1 MRYID
6 PHLHT
11 HMIRDGAMVN
21 LAMSGMEAAVIPMT
35 HCFMGNF
42 TADTVFQ
49 LWDRFLGFELKR
61 GTAVGYEAFIS
72 LGIPMYGLDTSATDE
87 CLKKL
92 PDFLSHERVVAMGE
106 IGLDAGSGNEERLF
120 RAQLQMAKEHDLPVI
135 VHTPIRLA
143 VHAPEMIRK
152 IVGIIN
158 DEKFDMSRVVLDH
171 AGESTFD
178 YRATTGAMIG
188 LSVCSDKMPP
198 EVAATFVKNN
208 PDKREK
214 LLINTEVGNGDGFG
228 YFTIPRVTLA
238 MRQMGMKHNEI
249 EEVVYENP
257 KNFFNLP
264 VE

>member
-1 MRYID
+1 MRHID

-21 LAMSGMEAAVIPMT
+21 LAMYGMEAAVVPMPHLLNGT
-35 HCFMGNF
+35 F
-42 TADTVFQ
+42 TADTVIQ
-49 LWDRFLGFELKR
+49 LWERFLGFEIKR
-61 GTAVGYEAFIS
+61 GTAIGYEAFIS
-72 LGIPMYGLDTSATDE
+72 LGIPVYGLDYAAIDE
-87 CLKKL
+87 CLKRL
-92 PDFLSHERVVAMGE
+92 PDFLTHEKVVAMGE
-106 IGLDAGSGNEERLF
+106 IGLDNGGDTEERLF
-120 RAQLQMAKEHDLPVI
+120 RAQLQIAKKHDLPII

-143 VHAPEMIRK
+143 AHAPDMIRK
-152 IVGIIN
+152 IVDIIHE
-158 DEKFDMSRVVLDH
+158 EKFDISKAVLDH

-178 YRATTGAMIG
+178 FRITTGAMVG

-198 EVAATFVKNN
+198 EVAASLVKNN
-208 PDKREK
+208 PDKRNRM
-214 LLINTEVGNGDGFG
+214 LVNSEVAGGDG

-264 VE
+264 ID

>member
-1 MRYID
+1 MRYVD

-21 LAMSGMEAAVIPMT
+21 LAMSGMEAVVIPMP
-35 HCFMGNF
+35 HCFMGTF
-42 TADTVFQ
+42 TSDTVFQ
-49 LWDRFLGFELKR
+49 LWERFLGFEIKR
-61 GTAVGYEAFIS
+61 GSAVGYEAFVS
-72 LGIPMYGLDTSATDE
+72 LGIPMYGLDSAAIAD
-87 CLKKL
+87 CLKRL
-92 PDFLSHERVVAMGE
+92 PEFLDHERVVAMGE
-106 IGLDAGSGNEERLF
+106 IGLDNGSDSEKQLF
-120 RAQLQMAKEHDLPVI
+120 RDQLQIAKAHDLPVI

-143 VHAPEMIRK
+143 VHAPEMIRT
-152 IVGIIN
+152 IVDIIRE
-158 DEKFDMSRVVLDH
+158 EKFDMSKVVLDH

-178 YRATTGAMIG
+178 FRKGTEAMIG

-198 EVAATFVKNN
+198 EVAAGFVKNN
-208 PDKREK
+208 PDLRKR
-214 LLINTEVGNGDGFG
+214 LLVNTEVAGGDG

-264 VE
+264 IE